1 MDNSIYEVTRE
12 DYKAFVEQIKRGA
25 GRVEIITAKPYQFS
39 NIISQKTGKR
49 LCGRKTFIGENSHKH
64 IPEKYYIYEMPDDD
78 ERCKP
83 IPKLRLNLKTRE
95 EVQAFFN
102 ILSKM
107 NKENKKNG

>member
-1 MDNSIYEVTRE
+1 MDNSIYEVTRD
-12 DYKAFVEQIKRGA
+12 DYKAFVEQIKRGC
-25 GRVEIITAKPYQFS
+25 GRVEIVTTKSYQFS

-49 LCGRKTFIGENSHKH
+49 LCGRKTYINNNNKN

-83 IPKLRLNLKTRE
+83 IPKLRLNLETRE

-107 NKENKKNG
+107 NKEKNNG

>member
-12 DYKAFVEQIKRGA
+12 DYKAFVEQIKHGA
-25 GRVEIITAKPYQFS
+25 GRVETITAKSYQFS

-78 ERCKP
+78 ERCAP
-83 IPKLRLNLKTRE
+83 IPKLRLHLETRE

-107 NKENKKNG
+107 DKEKNNG